1 MRLAGKV
8 MLVTG
13 GAAGIGQAVALR
25 GAREGARVVLTDI
38 AEGEGRETEK
48 ALRDGG
54 GEGAF
59 VRADV
64 TRAADWAQALGV
76 VEARYGRLDVLVNN
90 AGSNLIKPLADLAEE
105 EWDGLLALNL
115 KGIFLGVKH
124 ALPLMLRGGGGA
136 IVNMASSL
144 GLIGL
149 PAMAPYCASKGGV
162 IALTRQL
169 ALDYAGRGIR
179 VNCVCP
185 GPTLTP
191 RLRRYIETGA
201 TIAAALMANVPM
213 GRFAAPDE
221 IAATVL
227 FLASDDASYV
237 TGAALVVDGG
247 QTAH

>member
-13 GAAGIGQAVALR
+13 GGSGIGQATALR
-25 GAREGARVVLTDI
+25 AAREGARVVVTDI
-38 AEGEGRETEK
+38 VEAGGSETEK
-48 ALRDGG
+48 ALRAGG
-54 GEGAF
+54 GDGLF
-59 VRADV
+59 VHADV
-64 TRAADWAQALGV
+64 TRSADWERALGLA
-76 VEARYGRLDVLVNN
+76 EERYGRLDILFNN
-90 AGSNLIKPLADLAEE
+90 AGSNMIKPVTDVTEA

-124 ALPLMLRGGGGA
+124 ALPLMLRGGGGS

-144 GLIGL
+144 GLIGI

-191 RLRRYIETGA
+191 RLRRYLESG
-201 TIAAALMANVPM
+201 AAAAADLMANVPM
-213 GRFAAPDE
+213 GRFAEPDE

-227 FLASDDASYV
+227 FLASDEASYV

>member
-13 GAAGIGQAVALR
+13 GGSGIGQATALR

-38 AEGEGRETEK
+38 AEAGGSETEK
-48 ALRDGG
+48 ALRAGG
-54 GEGAF
+54 GDGLF

-64 TRAADWAQALGV
+64 TRGADWERALGV
-76 VEARYGRLDVLVNN
+76 VEERYGRLDILFNN
-90 AGSNLIKPLADLAEE
+90 AGSNLIKPVTDVTEA
-105 EWDGLLALNL
+105 EWDGLLTLNL
-115 KGIFLGVKH
+115 KSMFLGVKH
-124 ALPLMLRGGGGA
+124 ALPLMLRSGGGS

-144 GLIGL
+144 GLIGI

-169 ALDYAGRGIR
+169 ALDYAGQGIR

-191 RLRRYIETGA
+191 RLRRYLESG
-201 TIAAALMANVPM
+201 AAAAADLMANVPM
-213 GRFAAPDE
+213 GRFAEPDE

-227 FLASDDASYV
+227 FLASDEASYI